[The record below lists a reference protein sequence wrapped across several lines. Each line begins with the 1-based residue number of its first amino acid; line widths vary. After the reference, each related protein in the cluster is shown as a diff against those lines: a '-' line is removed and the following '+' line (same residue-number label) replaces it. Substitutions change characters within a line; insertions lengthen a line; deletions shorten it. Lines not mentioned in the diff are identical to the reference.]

1 MLFFDA
7 KRRSTLSELSNILD
21 TLKGVVSTNCMYVVV
36 CAKCEAAADR
46 EVSEEEG
53 VQFAKSL
60 NAMYFEYSAVT
71 MTQHDTIQLF
81 DSVLESLVTH
91 IDSLTVRPQ
100 VTPLTINNN
109 NNTNTAT
116 NNNNSNMSRFATM
129 GCIMMTLR
137 TMFVCTTCVTAP
149 TTTSTTTPSTSTSPT
164 TARSVKRYIARECP
178 CFDCGKLPAVL
189 RARQSAAASLRV
201 VH

>member
-109 NNTNTAT
+109 NTNTAT
-116 NNNNSNMSRFATM
+116 NNNNSNRSRFATM